1 MARLAFLGLGQMGT
15 PMAARL
21 LEAGHDLTVWN
32 RTGIKTQP
40 LVDQGAAAAASPA
53 DAVAGADA
61 VFTMLATPQ
70 ALEQVLFAAD
80 GVVGGLSPG
89 QWLIDMS
96 TVGPDT
102 IRSLR
107 PRLPEHVTLVDAPVR
122 GSVPEASAGR
132 LAIFVGATQSAF
144 EHVQPLLAPL
154 GTPHHVGGPGAGAAT
169 KVVVN
174 LTLGVAITAFGEALA
189 LGDTL
194 GLDRTTLLDVLAETP
209 IRATVRAKRQNIE
222 SSSYPP
228 SFKLR
233 HALKDM
239 RLATDT
245 TDRPGNELRLAAAAR
260 DWLEQAADDGGG
272 DQDFSVVVATILAA
286 VPSAGGTNHHTPLTA
301 LSNGIE
307 RGR

>member
-21 LEAGHDLTVWN
+21 LEAGHNLTVWN
-32 RTGIKTQP
+32 RTSAKTQP
-40 LVDQGAAAAASPA
+40 LVDQGAAVAASPA
-53 DAVAGADA
+53 DAVAGVDA
-61 VFTMLATPQ
+61 VFTMLATPE

-80 GVVGGLSPG
+80 GAVGGLSPG
-89 QWLIDMS
+89 QCLIDMS

-102 IRSLR
+102 IGSLR

-122 GSVPEASAGR
+122 GSVPEATAGR

-144 EHVQPLLAPL
+144 ERVQPLLAAL

-174 LTLGVAITAFGEALA
+174 LTLGVAITALGEALA
-189 LGDTL
+189 LGDAL
-194 GLDRTTLLDVLAETP
+194 GLDRTTLLDVLADTP
-209 IRATVRAKRQNIE
+209 IGATVRAKRPNIE
-222 SSSYPP
+222 SGSYPP

-239 RLATDT
+239 RLATET
-245 TDRPGNELRLAAAAR
+245 TDRPGKELRLAAAAR
-260 DWLEQAADDGGG
+260 DWLEQAADDGAA
-272 DQDFSVVVATILAA
+272 DQDFSAVVATILAA
-286 VPSAGGTNHHTPLTA
+286 VPSAGGTDHHTPVA
-301 LSNGIE
+301 ARSNGMGQ
-307 RGR
+307 GR